1 MPPRSSRGGGT
12 MNSTISVILV
22 IAFIAF
28 YWYSDQRMDE
38 SISKVE
44 ETVYELVEIIEQ
56 RTELLNQAYVDIAA
70 LQAQMTVNKEYVE
83 QAKFYFYY
91 VRKEQRY
98 GVSNVRE
105 YLEQWD
111 WKEDAYVEGEF
122 DCSQMSTYLEWKL
135 ENEGYH
141 TIIVGGDSPDGS
153 GRHAWL
159 LVETTEGKYTPI
171 ETIALSIVNW
181 KSPDYYNY
189 FEYEFQFETIQE
201 AVEYNPTDFE
211 WWK

>member
-1 MPPRSSRGGGT
+1 
-12 MNSTISVILV
+12 MNSTITVILV

-28 YWYSDQRMDE
+28 YWYSEQRMDE
-38 SISKVE
+38 SISEVE
-44 ETVYELVEIIEQ
+44 EAMSELVEIIEQ
-56 RTELLNQAYVDIAA
+56 RTELLNHRTELLNQAYVDIAT

-83 QAKFYFYY
+83 QTKFYFYY

-141 TIIVGGDSPDGS
+141 TIIVGGDSPTGS
-153 GRHAWL
+153 ANKHAWL
-159 LVETTEGKYTPI
+159 LVETAEGKYTPI
-171 ETIALSIVNW
+171 EATALSIVNW

-201 AVEYNPTDFE
+201 ALSYSPTEFN
-211 WWK
+211 WWE